1 MKKLVAI
8 SFIFLLPFM
17 VSAQFEDDL
26 DYYRE
31 ITWGI
36 NKNTNSALIG
46 GFTFKM
52 GFQMNEGVFHTYG
65 LEILNVTHPKEQKY
79 FGQVSGSNY
88 IWGKANHLYSFRFQY
103 GREKVLF
110 KKAPQKGVQIS
121 TLFAGGPTWALV
133 SPYYVQDTNGKY
145 AKFTTSDFPSR
156 TAVGGSGKI
165 FQGLGEAKHQLGV
178 NAKTG
183 LSFEFGNFKSSVV
196 GLETGLAL
204 EAFSKEI
211 PIMAIEDNRSVFT
224 SIYFTIYWGRRR

>member
-1 MKKLVAI
+1 MKKLLI
-8 SFIFLLPFM
+8 HLIFTLPLL
-17 VSAQFEDDL
+17 AQAQLEDDL

-46 GFTFKM
+46 GFIFKV
-52 GFQMNEGVFHTYG
+52 GLQQEEGIFHTYG

-88 IWGKANHLYSFRFQY
+88 VWGKSNHLYSFRFQY

-121 TLFAGGPTWALV
+121 TVFAGGPTWALV
-133 SPYYVQDTNGKY
+133 SPYYVLGADQNY
-145 AKFTTSDFPSR
+145 AKFTVQDFPSR
-156 TAVGGSGKI
+156 SAVGGSGKI
-165 FQGLGEAKHQLGV
+165 FQGLGESKHKIGL
-178 NAKTG
+178 NAKSG

-196 GLETGLAL
+196 GLETGVAI
-204 EAFSKEI
+204 EAFTQKI
-211 PIMAIEDNRSVFT
+211 PIMAVEDNKAVFT
-224 SIYFTIYWGRRR
+224 SIYFSLYWGRRR